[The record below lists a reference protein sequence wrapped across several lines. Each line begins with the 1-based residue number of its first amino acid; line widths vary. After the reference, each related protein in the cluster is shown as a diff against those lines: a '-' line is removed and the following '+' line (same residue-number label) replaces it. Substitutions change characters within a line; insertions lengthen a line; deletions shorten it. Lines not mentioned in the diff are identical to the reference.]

1 MEGQFL
7 VRQIYDDEITYNII
21 GAAVD
26 ILSKCVLCVQTINHF
41 INIFILLLIL
51 FRSLKFDLYT
61 PFLKQPKFDERLNRF
76 GPHNKIIFFF
86 VLVSQRIQN
95 KSWKNL

>member
-26 ILSKCVLCVQTINHF
+26 ILSKCEDFVKFFECFFFCYIFEVLIV
-41 INIFILLLIL
+41 
-51 FRSLKFDLYT
+51 SLK
-61 PFLKQPKFDERLNRF
+61 
-76 GPHNKIIFFF
+76 
-86 VLVSQRIQN
+86 
-95 KSWKNL
+95 